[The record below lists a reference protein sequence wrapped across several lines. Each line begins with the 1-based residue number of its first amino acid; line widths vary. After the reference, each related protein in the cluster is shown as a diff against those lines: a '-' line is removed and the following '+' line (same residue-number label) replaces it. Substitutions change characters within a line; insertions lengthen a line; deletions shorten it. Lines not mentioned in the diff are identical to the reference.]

1 MHEQDNEQLQQF
13 QMNESELL
21 EMRKTAILEIIEEMT
36 KNLPP
41 MVQTM
46 LGMYRST
53 VSQFV
58 DRLTFEQT
66 EELLEKVQ
74 EIIDRIRG

>member
-1 MHEQDNEQLQQF
+1 MHEQDNELKPVCT
-13 QMNESELL
+13 MTKSELL
-21 EMRKTAILEIIEEMT
+21 DKRKTAIKELIEEMS

-46 LGMYRST
+46 LTMYRSM
-53 VSQFV
+53 VFQFV
-58 DRLTFEQT
+58 DSLSFEQT
-66 EELLEKVQ
+66 EELLVKVQ